1 MIDYIMGLL
10 TADGS
15 QKRYTTK
22 SGDLHISMT
31 IELKDKD
38 ILDKISKITNSNVN
52 QRIRNNKYI
61 LYYMTISYK
70 FLEDKGKYFNK
81 HRE

>member
-15 QKRYTTK
+15 QKSYTTK
-22 SGDLHISMT
+22 SGDLHISMI

-38 ILDKISKITNSNVN
+38 ILDKISKIF
-52 QRIRNNKYI
+52 RIR
-61 LYYMTISYK
+61 LP
-70 FLEDKGKYFNK
+70 
-81 HRE
+81 